1 MSEAVQFLKFV
12 ISGDDAE
19 LAEAVARSRK
29 TVTGLFDV
37 QTAGAKRLVDSS
49 VYVNGWREALQ
60 EASGAEQRMS
70 ATALFEAQ
78 HQSAKKLATDA
89 GYVDFWVNA
98 LHQQEAAEKKLASD
112 NAFLRS
118 LQERSS
124 QIGKTTADILE
135 MQAAQRG
142 LSTQAAP
149 MIAQLRQAEKSFGAA
164 GVSAAQTA
172 AAMRMVPAQFTDIV
186 VSLQGG
192 QQPLTVLLQQG
203 GQLKDM
209 FGGTGAA
216 AKALA
221 GYMLGLVN
229 PYTVVVGAVG
239 VLALAYYQ
247 GSQEADRMRA
257 AMIESG
263 NASGVTMGQM
273 RSYATS
279 IDGVIGTHGKAVE
292 AITAM
297 VAAGVRGGDQLRDYS
312 EAAIRWERATGTAV
326 DKTAE
331 KFASLQ
337 NEPLKATLKLNEG
350 TNYLTSSVYLQ
361 IKALEDQGRTTEA
374 ANVAQKA
381 LADAL
386 DSRSKEMVKNL
397 GTVERAWLAVKDA
410 VAETWDAIKEIG
422 RVDYSKMITGK
433 QYEVDNLQDLVTR
446 GKASIGD
453 EMKLRR
459 AQAQLRAMEEQFA
472 VQQVTEAAAAQADR
486 DRAEFTKATVRWE
499 GLLDQHAD
507 NNLKKKRA
515 LLSLENDYQ
524 KKLQAI
530 GDDEAARQK
539 VKAEYLQLQKATE
552 EQYKDKGAAAGAK
565 REQTAYETLIA
576 SIRTKVDEVKKEL
589 EVERE
594 LTDSQKIRAKLDN
607 DVAVGRLKLSEAH
620 RKNVESALAD
630 LQAQEK
636 LADAR
641 KGSKLTDRLLSEN
654 SPLAPDFAQQ
664 WRQIGAAYDGTAESL
679 DRLTQAQAV
688 LLAKQP
694 FAQQATA
701 IAQARAEAEQYLA
714 TMQRAQGREV
724 QLVGMGG
731 RSREYFNGINQIE
744 DTYASKR
751 YDLGRDRE
759 RERVRSGGELP
770 QKLKDYYD
778 QQFALIDEFERKA
791 KSSYSSTFEAI
802 GQAQSNWLNGATRA
816 FDDYA
821 ASAANV
827 AEQTASVFNRVYGGL
842 EDAALS
848 FAMTG
853 KSSFKD
859 YAQSVI
865 SELIR
870 IQLRAQMVSILGG
883 AKGNGLLGT
892 LISGVTQLF
901 GGGTQ
906 APGLQA
912 TGAET
917 MAVSGWGSVSGID
930 LGSVAGGRAN
940 GGPVTAGNLYEVN
953 ERKIPEL
960 LNIGDQQFL
969 MMAGANGYVTPLQA
983 AGSAPAGGGQS
994 APVRIDMQVINQGAP
1009 VEAQVQS
1016 QNRADGSV
1024 AIKMILKA
1032 VAEDTASGGVT
1043 ARATRQRFNLQEA

>member
-1 MSEAVQFLKFV
+1 MSESVQFLKFV

-19 LAEAVARSRK
+19 LAEVVARSRK

-49 VYVNGWREALQ
+49 VYVNGWRESLL

-98 LHQQEAAEKKLASD
+98 LHQQEAAEKKVASD
-112 NAFLRS
+112 NAFLKS
-118 LQERSS
+118 LQDRSS

-135 MQAAQRG
+135 MQAAERG
-142 LSTQAAP
+142 LSAQAAP
-149 MIAQLRQAEKSFGAA
+149 MIAQLRQAEKSFGAT

-221 GYMLGLVN
+221 GYILGLVN
-229 PYTVVVGAVG
+229 PYTVAAGAVG

-247 GSQEADRMRA
+247 GSREADRMRA
-257 AMIESG
+257 AVIESG

-331 KFASLQ
+331 KFGSLQ

-361 IKALEDQGRTTEA
+361 IKALEEQGRTTEA
-374 ANVAQKA
+374 AQVAQKA
-381 LADAL
+381 FADSL
-386 DSRSKEMVKNL
+386 VSRSDEMVKHL
-397 GTVERAWLAVKDA
+397 GLVERSWIAIK
-410 VAETWDAIKEIG
+410 DAIKDVWDLIKSVG
-422 RVDYSKMITGK
+422 RESATEDLLKK
-433 QYEVDNLQDLVTR
+433 QQETVDNLRMLADR
-446 GKASIGD
+446 SPWNASIKP
-453 EMKLRR
+453 KL
-459 AQAQLRAMEEQFA
+459 
-472 VQQVTEAAAAQADR
+472 AAAEAHLDVLRKQQATEKETAAAESA
-486 DRAEFTKATVRWE
+486 RAVNLKATEKWE
-499 GLLDQHAD
+499 ALLDQHAD
-507 NNLKKKRA
+507 NQAKKKKA
-515 LLSLENDYQ
+515 LLKLETEYQ
-524 KKLQAI
+524 NKLKAV
-530 GDDEAARQK
+530 GDDPTARKRVDQ
-539 VKAEYLQLQKATE
+539 EYLQLQKATE

-607 DVAVGRLKLSEAH
+607 DVAAGRLKLSDAH
-620 RKNVESALAD
+620 RKNVEAALAD

-641 KGSKLTDRLLSEN
+641 KGRKLTDQLLSEN

-778 QQFALIDEFERKA
+778 QQFALNDEFERKA
-791 KSSYSSTFEAI
+791 KASYSSTFEAI
-802 GQAQSNWLNGATRA
+802 GQAQSNWVNGATRA

-821 ASAANV
+821 ASAANA
-827 AEQTASVFNRVYGGL
+827 AEQTAGVFNRLYSGF
-842 EDAALS
+842 EDNAIS

-853 KSSFKD
+853 KTSFKD

-865 SELIR
+865 SDLIR

-883 AKGNGLLGT
+883 TKGSGLLGT
-892 LISGVTQLF
+892 LISGVTSLF
-901 GGGTQ
+901 GGGMQ
-906 APGLQA
+906 AAGVQA
-912 TGAET
+912 SGAET
-917 MAVSGWGSVSGID
+917 MAVSGWGSVSGVD
-930 LGSVAGGRAN
+930 LGPVAGGRAN

-969 MMAGANGYVTPLQA
+969 MMAGADGYVTPLQS
-983 AGSAPAGGGQS
+983 AGSAPAGSGQS
-994 APVRIDMQVINQGAP
+994 APVRIDLQVINQGAP
-1009 VEAQVQS
+1009 VQAQVQS

-1024 AIKMILKA
+1024 AIKLFLNA
-1032 VAEDTASGGVT
+1032 VAEDMAGGGVT

>member
-1 MSEAVQFLKFV
+1 MSESVQFLKFV

-19 LAEAVARSRK
+19 LAEVVARSRK

-49 VYVNGWREALQ
+49 VYVNGWRESLV

-98 LHQQEAAEKKLASD
+98 LHQQEAAEKKVASD
-112 NAFLRS
+112 NAFLKS
-118 LQERSS
+118 LQDRSS

-135 MQAAQRG
+135 MQAAERG
-142 LSTQAAP
+142 LSSQAAP
-149 MIAQLRQAEKSFGAA
+149 MIAQLRQAEKSFGAT

-221 GYMLGLVN
+221 GYILGLVN
-229 PYTVVVGAVG
+229 PYTVAAGAVG
-239 VLALAYYQ
+239 VLALAYYH
-247 GSQEADRMRA
+247 GSREADRMRA
-257 AMIESG
+257 AVIESG

-331 KFASLQ
+331 KFGSLQ

-374 ANVAQKA
+374 AQVAQKA
-381 LADAL
+381 FADSL
-386 DSRSKEMVKNL
+386 VSRSDEMVKHL
-397 GTVERAWLAVKDA
+397 GLVERSWIAIK
-410 VAETWDAIKEIG
+410 DAIKDVWDLIKSVG
-422 RVDYSKMITGK
+422 RESATDDLLKK
-433 QYEVDNLQDLVTR
+433 QQETVDNLRMLAD
-446 GKASIGD
+446 KSPWNASIKP
-453 EMKLRR
+453 KL
-459 AQAQLRAMEEQFA
+459 
-472 VQQVTEAAAAQADR
+472 AAAEAHLEVLRKQQATEKETAAAESA
-486 DRAEFTKATVRWE
+486 RAVNLKATEKWE
-499 GLLDQHAD
+499 ALLDQHAD
-507 NNLKKKRA
+507 NQAKKKKA
-515 LLSLENDYQ
+515 LLKLETEYQ
-524 KKLQAI
+524 NKLKAV
-530 GDDEAARQK
+530 GDDP
-539 VKAEYLQLQKATE
+539 KAKNRVEQEYLQLQKATE
-552 EQYKDKGAAAGAK
+552 EQYKDKGAAASAK
-565 REQTAYETLIA
+565 REQTAYESLIA

-607 DVAVGRLKLSEAH
+607 DVAAGRLKLSDAH
-620 RKNVESALAD
+620 RKNVEAALAD

-641 KGSKLTDRLLSEN
+641 KGRKLTDQLLSEN

-664 WRQIGAAYDGTAESL
+664 WKQIGAAYDGTEASL
-679 DRLTQAQAV
+679 QRLIQAQAV

-701 IAQARAEAEQYLA
+701 IAQARAEAEQYLT

-731 RSREYFNGINQIE
+731 RQREYFNGINQIE
-744 DTYASKR
+744 DAYAGRR
-751 YDLGRDRE
+751 YDLSRDRDQA
-759 RERVRSGGELP
+759 RVRAGGELTAE
-770 QKLKDYYD
+770 LENYYKEKA
-778 QQFALIDEFERKA
+778 ALIDEFERKA
-791 KSSYSSTFEAI
+791 KASYSSTFEAI
-802 GQAQSNWLNGATRA
+802 GQAQSNWVNGATRA

-827 AEQTASVFNRVYGGL
+827 AEQTAGVFNRLYSGF
-842 EDAALS
+842 EDNAVS

-853 KSSFKD
+853 KTSFKD
-859 YAQSVI
+859 YSQSVI
-865 SELIR
+865 SDLIR

-883 AKGNGLLGT
+883 TKGSGLLGT
-892 LISGVTQLF
+892 LISGVTSLF
-901 GGGTQ
+901 GGGMQ
-906 APGLQA
+906 AAGVQA
-912 TGAET
+912 SGAET
-917 MAVSGWGSVSGID
+917 MAVSGWGSVSGVD
-930 LGSVAGGRAN
+930 LGPVAGGRAN

-969 MMAGANGYVTPLQA
+969 MMAGADGYVTPLQS
-983 AGSAPAGGGQS
+983 AGSAPAGSGQS
-994 APVRIDMQVINQGAP
+994 SPVRIDLQVINQGAP
-1009 VEAQVQS
+1009 VQAQVQS

-1024 AIKMILKA
+1024 AIKLFLNA
-1032 VAEDTASGGVT
+1032 VAEDMAGGGVT

>member
-112 NAFLRS
+112 NAFLRT

-124 QIGKTTADILE
+124 QIGKTTTDILE
-135 MQAAQRG
+135 MQAAERG
-142 LSTQAAP
+142 LSAKAAP
-149 MIAQLRQAEKSFGAA
+149 MIAQLRQAEKSFGAT

-209 FGGTGAA
+209 FGGTGEA

-221 GYMLGLVN
+221 GYILGLVN
-229 PYTVVVGAVG
+229 PYTVAAGAVG

-247 GSQEADRMRA
+247 GSREVDKMREAVVL
-257 AMIESG
+257 SG
-263 NASGVTMGQM
+263 NASGVTLSQM
-273 RSYATS
+273 RAYAVS

-337 NEPLKATLKLNEG
+337 NDPLKATLKLNEG

-374 ANVAQKA
+374 AKVAQKA
-381 LADAL
+381 FADSL
-386 DSRSKEMVKNL
+386 VSRSDEMVKHL
-397 GTVERAWLAVKDA
+397 GLVERSW
-410 VAETWDAIKEIG
+410 VAIKDAIKDVWDLIKSVG
-422 RVDYSKMITGK
+422 RESATDDLLKK
-433 QYEVDNLQDLVTR
+433 QQETVDNLRMLADR
-446 GKASIGD
+446 SPWNASIKP
-453 EMKLRR
+453 KL
-459 AQAQLRAMEEQFA
+459 
-472 VQQVTEAAAAQADR
+472 AAAEAHLEVLRKQQATEKETAAAESA
-486 DRAEFTKATVRWE
+486 RAVNLKATEKWE
-499 GLLDQHAD
+499 ALLDQHAD
-507 NNLKKKRA
+507 NQAKKKKA
-515 LLSLENDYQ
+515 LIKLETEYQ
-524 KKLQAI
+524 NKLKAV
-530 GDDEAARQK
+530 GDDPKAKAK
-539 VKAEYLQLQKATE
+539 VDQEYRQLQKATE
-552 EQYKDKGAAAGAK
+552 EQFKDKGAAAAAK
-565 REQTAYETLIA
+565 SEETAYDRLI
-576 SIRTKVDEVKKEL
+576 SRIQTKVDEVKKEL
-589 EVERE
+589 EVDRE
-594 LTDSQKIRAKLDN
+594 LTDSQKIRAKLDS
-607 DVAVGRLKLSEAH
+607 DVASGLIKLTDAR
-620 RKNVESALAD
+620 RKSVDAKLAE
-630 LQAQEK
+630 LEVQEK

-641 KGSKLTDRLLSEN
+641 KGSKLTDQLLSEN
-654 SPLAPDFAQQ
+654 SPLAPNFAQQ
-664 WRQIGAAYDGTAESL
+664 WKQIGAAYDGTEESL
-679 DRLTQAQAV
+679 QRLIQAQAV

-694 FAQQATA
+694 FSQQATA
-701 IAQARAEAEQYLA
+701 IEQSRVEAEQYLS
-714 TMQRAQGREV
+714 TLQRAQEREV

-731 RSREYFNGINQIE
+731 RQREYYNGINQIE
-744 DTYASKR
+744 DTYAGRR
-751 YDLGRDRE
+751 YDNNRDRE
-759 RERVRSGGELP
+759 QARARAGGELTP
-770 QKLKDYYD
+770 YLESFYKEK
-778 QQFALIDEFERKA
+778 ALQIDEFERRAKA
-791 KSSYSSTFEAI
+791 SYKSTFDAI
-802 GQAQSNWLNGATRA
+802 GQAQGNWLTGATKA

-827 AEQTASVFNRVYGGL
+827 AEQTAGVFNRVYGGL

-1024 AIKMILKA
+1024 AIKLILKA

>member
-1 MSEAVQFLKFV
+1 MSESVQFLKFV

-19 LAEAVARSRK
+19 LAEVVARSRK

-49 VYVNGWREALQ
+49 VYVNGWRESLL

-98 LHQQEAAEKKLASD
+98 LHQQEAAEKKVASD
-112 NAFLRS
+112 NAFLKS
-118 LQERSS
+118 LQDRSS

-135 MQAAQRG
+135 MQAAERG
-142 LSTQAAP
+142 LSAQAAP
-149 MIAQLRQAEKSFGAA
+149 MIAQLRQAEKSFGAT

-221 GYMLGLVN
+221 GYILGLVN
-229 PYTVVVGAVG
+229 PYTVAAGAVG

-247 GSQEADRMRA
+247 GSREADRMRA
-257 AMIESG
+257 AVIESG

-331 KFASLQ
+331 KFGSLQ

-374 ANVAQKA
+374 AQVAQKA
-381 LADAL
+381 FADSL
-386 DSRSKEMVKNL
+386 VSRSDEMVKHL
-397 GTVERAWLAVKDA
+397 GLVERSWIAIK
-410 VAETWDAIKEIG
+410 DAIKDVWDLIKSVG
-422 RVDYSKMITGK
+422 RESATEDLLKK
-433 QYEVDNLQDLVTR
+433 QQETVDNLRMLADR
-446 GKASIGD
+446 SPWNASIKP
-453 EMKLRR
+453 KL
-459 AQAQLRAMEEQFA
+459 
-472 VQQVTEAAAAQADR
+472 AAAEAHLDVLRKQQATEKETAAAESA
-486 DRAEFTKATVRWE
+486 RAVNLKATEKWE
-499 GLLDQHAD
+499 ALLDQHAD
-507 NNLKKKRA
+507 NQTKKKKA
-515 LLSLENDYQ
+515 LLKLETEYQ
-524 KKLQAI
+524 NKLKAV
-530 GDDEAARQK
+530 GDDP
-539 VKAEYLQLQKATE
+539 KAKNRVEQEYLQLQKATE
-552 EQYKDKGAAAGAK
+552 EQFKDKGAAAAAK
-565 REQTAYETLIA
+565 REETAYDRLI
-576 SIRTKVDEVKKEL
+576 SKIQTKVDEVKKEL
-589 EVERE
+589 EVDRE
-594 LTDSQKIRAKLDN
+594 LTDSQKIRAKLDS
-607 DVAVGRLKLSEAH
+607 DVASGLIKLTDARRKSVEA
-620 RKNVESALAD
+620 KLAE
-630 LQAQEK
+630 LEAQEK

-641 KGSKLTDRLLSEN
+641 KGRKLTDQLLSEN

-664 WRQIGAAYDGTAESL
+664 WKQIGAAYDGTEASL
-679 DRLTQAQAV
+679 QRLIQAQAV

-701 IAQARAEAEQYLA
+701 IAQARAEAEQYLT

-731 RSREYFNGINQIE
+731 RQREYFNGINQIE
-744 DTYASKR
+744 DTYAGRR
-751 YDLGRDRE
+751 YDLSRDRDQA
-759 RERVRSGGELP
+759 RVRAGGELTAD
-770 QKLKDYYD
+770 LENYYKEKA
-778 QQFALIDEFERKA
+778 ALIDEFERKA
-791 KSSYSSTFEAI
+791 KASYSSTFEAI
-802 GQAQSNWLNGATRA
+802 GQAQSNWVNGATRA

-827 AEQTASVFNRVYGGL
+827 AEQTAGVFNRLYSGF
-842 EDAALS
+842 EDNAVS

-865 SELIR
+865 SDLIR

-883 AKGNGLLGT
+883 TKGSGLLGT
-892 LISGVTQLF
+892 LISGVTSLF
-901 GGGTQ
+901 GGGMQ
-906 APGLQA
+906 AAGVQA
-912 TGAET
+912 SGAET
-917 MAVSGWGSVSGID
+917 MAVSGWGSVSGVD
-930 LGSVAGGRAN
+930 LGPVAGGRAN

-969 MMAGANGYVTPLQA
+969 MMAGADGYVTPLQS
-983 AGSAPAGGGQS
+983 AGSAPAGSGQS
-994 APVRIDMQVINQGAP
+994 SPVRIDLQVINQGAP
-1009 VEAQVQS
+1009 VQAQVQS

-1024 AIKMILKA
+1024 AIKLFLNA
-1032 VAEDTASGGVT
+1032 VAEDMAGGGVT

>member
-1 MSEAVQFLKFV
+1 MSESVQFLKFV

-37 QTAGAKRLVDSS
+37 QSAGAKRLVDSS

-112 NAFLRS
+112 SAFLRS

-124 QIGKTTADILE
+124 QLGKTTADILE

-142 LSTQAAP
+142 LSSQAAP
-149 MIAQLRQAEKSFGAA
+149 MIAQLRQAEKSFGAT

-216 AKALA
+216 AQALA
-221 GYMLGLVN
+221 GYIAGLIN
-229 PYTVVVGAVG
+229 PFTVAAGVVG

-247 GSQEADRMRA
+247 GSKEADRMRA
-257 AMIESG
+257 AMVESG
-263 NASGVTMGQM
+263 NASGVTMEQM
-273 RSYATS
+273 RTYATS

-297 VAAGVRGGDQLRDYS
+297 VAAGVRGGDQLREYS
-312 EAAIRWERATGTAV
+312 EVAIRWERATGTAV

-374 ANVAQKA
+374 ANLAQKA

-422 RVDYSKMITGK
+422 RVDYSKMINGK

-446 GKASIGD
+446 GKASIGE
-453 EMKLRR
+453 EMQLRR
-459 AQAQLRAMEEQFA
+459 AQAQLRTMEEQFA

-486 DRAEFTKATVRWE
+486 DRAESTKATAKWAN
-499 GLLDQHAD
+499 LIDQHAD
-507 NNLKKKRA
+507 KEVKKKRD
-515 LLSLENDYQ
+515 LIKLETDYQ
-524 KKLQAI
+524 EKRKAV
-530 GDDEAARQK
+530 GDDPAALKK
-539 VKAEYLQLQKATE
+539 VEKEYSQLQKAIE
-552 EQYKDKGAAAGAK
+552 EQYKDKGAAAAAK
-565 REQTAYETLIA
+565 SEETAYDRLI
-576 SIRTKVDEVKKEL
+576 SRIQTKVDEVKKEL
-589 EVERE
+589 EVDRE
-594 LTDSQKIRAKLDN
+594 LSGSQKIRAKLDSE
-607 DVAVGRLKLSEAH
+607 VAAGLIKLTYAR
-620 RKNVESALAD
+620 RKNVDSKLAE
-630 LQAQEK
+630 LEAQEK

-641 KGSKLTDRLLSEN
+641 KGRKLTDQLLSEN

-664 WRQIGAAYDGTAESL
+664 WKQIGAAYDGTEASL
-679 DRLTQAQAV
+679 ERLIQAQAV

-731 RSREYFNGINQIE
+731 RQREYFNGVNQIE
-744 DTYASKR
+744 DTYASRR
-751 YDLGRDRE
+751 YDLGRDRDQA
-759 RERVRSGGELP
+759 RVRAGGELTAD
-770 QKLKDYYD
+770 LERYYKEKG
-778 QQFALIDEFERKA
+778 ALIDEFERKA
-791 KSSYSSTFEAI
+791 KASYSSTFEAI

-827 AEQTASVFNRVYGGL
+827 AEQTAGVFNRVYSGF
-842 EDAALS
+842 EDNAVS

-853 KSSFKD
+853 KTTFKD

-865 SELIR
+865 SDLIR
-870 IQLRAQMVSILGG
+870 IQLRTQMVSILGG
-883 AKGNGLLGT
+883 AKGSGLLGT
-892 LISGVTQLF
+892 LISGVGSLF
-901 GGGTQ
+901 GGGMQ
-906 APGLQA
+906 AAGVQA
-912 TGAET
+912 SGAVTESVT
-917 MAVSGWGSVSGID
+917 GWGSVGAVD
-930 LGSVAGGRAN
+930 LGPVAGGRAN

-969 MMAGANGYVTPLQA
+969 MMAGADGYVTPLQSSAGNAA
-983 AGSAPAGGGQS
+983 AGTQS
-994 APVRIDMQVINQGAP
+994 APVRIDMQVINHGAP
-1009 VEAQVQS
+1009 VQAQVQS

-1024 AIKMILKA
+1024 AIKLILSA
-1032 VAEDTASGGVT
+1032 VADDLASGGVT